1 MLQLGGSGRSTGDP
15 LALRELANARHRLP
29 LGIRFTGRYR
39 PIRRTIDFV
48 LPVLEISRGLYGR
61 PSMPPRR
68 RQLAHQIDE
77 IRDNMAQLTVTVFA
91 GMVMEKRES
100 ECVRHIDA

>member
-1 MLQLGGSGRSTGDP
+1 MLQLGGSGRSTEDP

-39 PIRRTIDFV
+39 PILRRTVDFV

-61 PSMPPRR
+61 PSMPPRT
-68 RQLAHQIDE
+68 RQLAHRIGE
-77 IRDNMAQLTVTVFA
+77 IRDIMAQLTVTAFA
-91 GMVMEKRES
+91 GMVMEKS
-100 ECVRHIDA
+100 EAH